1 MRRTVILAPVA
12 ALVLAVLA
20 TATVAARS
28 PVALGISSERSRDVA
43 AVNDYKASTG
53 SKPSLWTIWSDW
65 GDRGGRANCVKGV
78 GTCGFPTE
86 LANKLRQ
93 RGVTPFIWWQPNDPA
108 NLGSSLYAGY
118 QNIIKG
124 KHDTYIRDWAKAA
137 KAFGRPV
144 VVRFAHEMNGNWFPW
159 SIGNHGNTPGGFV
172 KAWRHVVNEVRA
184 VGARNVKFL
193 WSPYNA
199 ESGGYA
205 PFYPGNAYVDYVG
218 VTSLN
223 WGNERWRWLPDLLS
237 RPMQRPPQRQS
248 DQREPVGQAG
258 HPPRG
263 GLEPPR
269 RSQGRLDPERIHA
282 GVQDDGRPSVPW
294 CISTTTRRPSRRG
307 SPTGA
312 WSCPRMVRRC
322 APTDPWRAGPPSRP
336 RSPRAGPRP
345 GGRPRRPAVPRA
357 RRRRMGHPFHT
368 SVMLAWMHPR

>member
-1 MRRTVILAPVA
+1 MASRPSSPTSCGSGASRHSSGGNPTTRRT
-12 ALVLAVLA
+12 
-20 TATVAARS
+20 S
-28 PVALGISSERSRDVA
+28 
-43 AVNDYKASTG
+43 
-53 SKPSLWTIWSDW
+53 
-65 GDRGGRANCVKGV
+65 
-78 GTCGFPTE
+78 
-86 LANKLRQ
+86 
-93 RGVTPFIWWQPNDPA
+93 
-108 NLGSSLYAGY
+108 GSSLYAGY

-159 SIGNHGNTPGGFV
+159 SIGNHGNTPGSFV

-237 RPMQRPPQRQS
+237 RPMSVLRNVSRTSGNPLGKPVILPEVGSNHLGGAKADWIRSGYTQVYKTMADRPCHGVSRLQH
-248 DQREPVGQAG
+248 GG
-258 HPPRG
+258 HHGGAARLAPGHARGWFGAARLPIRG
-263 GLEPPR
+263 GLAHLPGLVPLELGRDPR
-269 RSQGRLDPERIHA
+269 D
-282 GVQDDGRPSVPW
+282 
-294 CISTTTRRPSRRG
+294 
-307 SPTGA
+307 
-312 WSCPRMVRRC
+312 
-322 APTDPWRAGPPSRP
+322 
-336 RSPRAGPRP
+336 
-345 GGRPRRPAVPRA
+345 RPRRPAVPRA

-368 SVMLAWMHPR
+368 SVMLA